1 MVTNILISKQT
12 NKQTDRQTDTQTNKQ
27 TNIAKHAIKNKYKFS
42 LKFTMY
48 FDERLL
54 ELQELHSHQSVNLL
68 MGKLKPQS
76 NGLYIAIR

>member
-1 MVTNILISKQT
+1 
-12 NKQTDRQTDTQTNKQ
+12 
-27 TNIAKHAIKNKYKFS
+27 
-42 LKFTMY
+42 MY